1 MLNIKETI
9 ENFLT
14 GLSDRQRE
22 VINSR
27 FGLKGEIQT
36 LAAIGEKYGL
46 TRERVRQIEAAS
58 LDIIRGKYNKSSFIK
73 EVEKA
78 VNYFDKIGGIR
89 KEDDFINDI
98 KNIFNDS
105 KITKNQVKFIFEI
118 SEALLYRQE
127 DDNFYSFWH
136 INKDIF
142 SKANNF
148 INKLEKFLAN
158 KKEEVITL
166 KKFDELFSQAVKT
179 HNLSNSIAI
188 NYVSISKK
196 FGVNPYGDFGLMEW
210 EEINPKTAKSRT
222 YLILKKHGASLHFKE
237 IAKKINEMRLSN
249 RKTLFQTVHNEL
261 IKDPRFVL
269 VGRGMYGL
277 AEHGAMPGTA
287 KEVIARILKNK
298 GPLLKEEVI
307 DLVKQ
312 EKMLKENTI
321 LLNLQ
326 NKKHFKKLP
335 DGKYHIA

>member
-1 MLNIKETI
+1 MLNIKEII

-22 VINSR
+22 VVEIR

-46 TRERVRQIEAAS
+46 TRERVRQIEAVS
-58 LDIIRGKYNKSSFIK
+58 LSIIRDKYNKSFFKK
-73 EVEKA
+73 EIGKA
-78 VNYFDKIGGIR
+78 INCLDKIGGIR
-89 KEDDFINDI
+89 KENDFMDDI

-127 DDNFYSFWH
+127 DDYFYSFWYL
-136 INKDIF
+136 NKDIF
-142 SKANNF
+142 NKANNF
-148 INKLEKFLAN
+148 INKLEKFIDS

-166 KKFDELFSQAVKT
+166 KKFDELFSQIVKI
-179 HNLSNSIAI
+179 HNFNNVIAL
-188 NYVSISKK
+188 NYISISKK
-196 FGVNPYGDFGLMEW
+196 FGVNVYGDFGLMKW

-222 YLILKKHGASLHFKE
+222 YLILKKHKTSLHFKE
-237 IAKKINEMRLSN
+237 IAKKINEMRLGN

-277 AEHGAMPGTA
+277 VEHGVMPGTA
-287 KEVIARILKNK
+287 KEVILRILKNK
-298 GPLLKEEVI
+298 GPLPKEEVI
-307 DLVKQ
+307 NLVKQ
-312 EKMLKENTI
+312 ERTLKENTI